1 MPLEIRELNIR
12 VNVGGDASGANA
24 SGSRGSDEAASD
36 KDEMLSECVDEVLRV
51 LRDRKER

>member
-12 VNVGGDASGANA
+12 VNVGGDASGTDAPR
-24 SGSRGSDEAASD
+24 SQGSDAAASD
-36 KDEMLSECVDEVLRV
+36 KDAMISECVDEVLRV